1 MNKWKRSR
9 LKIALL
15 SDIFCLIITLF
26 AIYKDMAGVA
36 TTAIAAILSVTSMYI
51 YSEGKR
57 PTTNV

>member
-15 SDIFCLIITLF
+15 SDIFCLIIAVF
-26 AIYKDMAGVA
+26 SIYKDMGGVA
-36 TTAIAAILSVTSMYI
+36 SAAIGAIISVTSMYI

-57 PTTNV
+57 PTENV